1 MWCLLNQR
9 FAGNRLE
16 KFDEESLP
24 DEFQDLVKCSENL
37 YVKNRSEKFD
47 EESLR
52 DEFQDLVKCLENLY
66 VKNRLEKFDA
76 ESFPCEF
83 QDLVKCLENLFEES
97 LVHVSHSKNLY
108 DEFLWKE
115 MMPSKEFHN
124 V

>member
-1 MWCLLNQR
+1 
-9 FAGNRLE
+9 
-16 KFDEESLP
+16 
-24 DEFQDLVKCSENL
+24 
-37 YVKNRSEKFD
+37 
-47 EESLR
+47 
-52 DEFQDLVKCLENLY
+52 

-124 V
+124 VLTHLFELGGRVQVDVSVGY